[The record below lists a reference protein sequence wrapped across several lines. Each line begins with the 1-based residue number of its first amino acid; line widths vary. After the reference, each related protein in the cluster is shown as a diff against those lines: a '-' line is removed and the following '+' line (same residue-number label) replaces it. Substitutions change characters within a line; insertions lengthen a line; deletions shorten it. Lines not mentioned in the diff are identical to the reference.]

1 MAKSSV
7 PRKSTVASSVTTCS
21 EYLADDAAKTLTDSL
36 SRIEGH
42 VGAVKRMIEE
52 RRCCDEIL
60 IQVAA
65 VKAAL
70 NRVTVKLTETELLN
84 CLTSCGQLEAE
95 ERMAAAMKAIGSM
108 LKQG

>member
-1 MAKSSV
+1 MPKSRMKTKTKAQCGAYLSDENV
-7 PRKSTVASSVTTCS
+7 KS
-21 EYLADDAAKTLTDSL
+21 LTNSL

-42 VGAVKRMIEE
+42 VGAVKRMIDE

-60 IQVAA
+60 TQVAA
-65 VKAAL
+65 VKSAL
-70 NRVTVKLTETELLN
+70 NSVTVKLTETELLN

-108 LKQG
+108 LKH

>member
-1 MAKSSV
+1 MPKSQSRSKTKTKKKTQCGDTYLTEEHV
-7 PRKSTVASSVTTCS
+7 KS
-21 EYLADDAAKTLTDSL
+21 LTNSL

-60 IQVAA
+60 TQVAA
-65 VKAAL
+65 VKSAL
-70 NRVTVKLTETELLN
+70 NSVTVKLTETELLN

-95 ERMAAAMKAIGSM
+95 ERMSKAMKAIGSM
-108 LKQG
+108 LKH

>member
-1 MAKSSV
+1 MLGMEI
-7 PRKSTVASSVTTCS
+7 PMPETETTNRA
-21 EYLADDAAKTLTDSL
+21 YLSDETIKAFSNDL

-42 VGAVKRMIEE
+42 VGAVKRMVQE

-60 IQVAA
+60 TQTAA

-70 NRVTVKLTETELLN
+70 NRVTVKLIEEELLN

-95 ERMAAAMKAIGSM
+95 KRMASAMQALSSM
-108 LKQG
+108 LKH

>member
-1 MAKSSV
+1 MPKSQTKT
-7 PRKSTVASSVTTCS
+7 PKKTRKKTQCDT
-21 EYLADDAAKTLTDSL
+21 YLSDEHVKSLTNSL

-60 IQVAA
+60 TQVAA
-65 VKAAL
+65 VKSAL
-70 NRVTVKLTETELLN
+70 NSVTVKLTETELLN

-95 ERMAAAMKAIGSM
+95 ERMAKAMKAIGSM
-108 LKQG
+108 LKH

>member
-1 MAKSSV
+1 MPKSQTKT
-7 PRKSTVASSVTTCS
+7 RKKTRKKTQCDT
-21 EYLADDAAKTLTDSL
+21 YLSDEHVKSLTNSL

-60 IQVAA
+60 TQVAA
-65 VKAAL
+65 VKSAL
-70 NRVTVKLTETELLN
+70 NSVTVKLTETELLN

-95 ERMAAAMKAIGSM
+95 ERMAKAMKAIGSM
-108 LKQG
+108 LKH

>member
-1 MAKSSV
+1 MPKSKTKTQCGTYLSDEHAK
-7 PRKSTVASSVTTCS
+7 P
-21 EYLADDAAKTLTDSL
+21 LIDSL

-42 VGAVKRMIEE
+42 VGAVKRMIDE

-60 IQVAA
+60 TQIAA

-108 LKQG
+108 LKH

>member
-1 MAKSSV
+1 MPKSKTKTQCGAYLSDENAK
-7 PRKSTVASSVTTCS
+7 P
-21 EYLADDAAKTLTDSL
+21 LIDSL

-42 VGAVKRMIEE
+42 VGAVKRMIDE

-60 IQVAA
+60 TQVAA

-84 CLTSCGQLEAE
+84 CLTSCGQPEAE

-108 LKQG
+108 LKH

>member
-1 MAKSSV
+1 MPKT
-7 PRKSTVASSVTTCS
+7 KTKTECGN
-21 EYLADDAAKTLTDSL
+21 YLSDDAVKDLVNSL

-42 VGAVKRMIEE
+42 VGAVKRMIDE

-60 IQVAA
+60 TQVAA

-95 ERMAAAMKAIGSM
+95 ERMSRAMKAIGAM
-108 LKQG
+108 LKH

>member
-1 MAKSSV
+1 MPKS
-7 PRKSTVASSVTTCS
+7 KTQCGT
-21 EYLADDAAKTLTDSL
+21 YLSDDAVKDLVNSL

-42 VGAVKRMIEE
+42 VGAVKRMIDD

-60 IQVAA
+60 TQVAA

-84 CLTSCGQLEAE
+84 CLTSCGQHEAE
-95 ERMAAAMKAIGSM
+95 RRMAAAMKAIGAM
-108 LKQG
+108 LKH